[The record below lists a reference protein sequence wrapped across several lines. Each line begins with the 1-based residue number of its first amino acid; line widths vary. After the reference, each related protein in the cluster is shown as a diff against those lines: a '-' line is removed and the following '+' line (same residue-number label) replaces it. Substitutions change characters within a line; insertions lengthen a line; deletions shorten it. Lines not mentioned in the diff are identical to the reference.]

1 MNQRQLKAFRATMLL
16 GSITAAAKELNV
28 SQPAVSRLVS
38 DLEFEL
44 GFALFTRHAGR
55 VAPTLEA
62 EEFFR
67 EVDMMFYSLDRLSQV
82 ADEIRTL
89 SRATVRFAT
98 LPMLSFEVIPQA
110 VKRFR
115 QLHPRARL
123 MQDVFTSARIVE
135 LVASRQV
142 EIGVAQ
148 THQRREDIDILS
160 THHARCVC
168 AIEPSHPLA
177 GAQRL
182 SPEEL
187 RDEPLIT
194 LARHT
199 ISASYIA
206 NAFADRGIAPNIVAE
221 SQPSFAAASMAAS
234 GIGIAIVDQL
244 SATVLGEKVAVVP
257 FEPTIPF
264 DICVMK
270 SRDVPLSRAA
280 EVLFA
285 EIDAGIGTALQQTA
299 SPHQV
304 L

>member
-1 MNQRQLKAFRATMLL
+1 MNQRQLMAFRATMVL

-28 SQPAVSRLVS
+28 SQPAVSRLIS
-38 DLEFEL
+38 DLEFSL
-44 GFALFTRHAGR
+44 GFALFTRQTGR
-55 VAPTLEA
+55 VVPTLEA

-67 EVDMMFYSLDRLSQV
+67 EVDMMFYSLDRLTQV
-82 ADEIRTL
+82 AEEIRTL

-115 QLHPRARL
+115 ERHPHARL
-123 MQDVFTSARIVE
+123 MQDVFTSARILE

-148 THQRREDIDILS
+148 THKRREDIDILS

-168 AIEPSHPLA
+168 AMAPSHPLA
-177 GAQRL
+177 GATRL

-206 NAFADRGIAPNIVAE
+206 NAFADQGIAPNIIAE

-244 SATVLGEKVAVVP
+244 SALAMGDKVAAVP
-257 FEPTIPF
+257 FEPPVPF
-264 DICVMK
+264 DICVLK

-280 EVLFA
+280 EALFA
-285 EIDAGIGTALQQTA
+285 EIDAGISTALKHA
-299 SPHQV
+299 ADLHKV